1 MSYNYKD
8 KNFSTK
14 AITFS
19 CDADIIY
26 VWHVLINRKHD
37 DKIHDLSLKY
47 EKKSQKIGCC

>member
-26 VWHVLINRKHD
+26 VWHVLIENMMIKFMIYR
-37 DKIHDLSLKY
+37 
-47 EKKSQKIGCC
+47 

>member
-1 MSYNYKD
+1 MLRNNNMSYNYKD

-26 VWHVLINRKHD
+26 VWHVLIENMMIKFMIYR
-37 DKIHDLSLKY
+37 
-47 EKKSQKIGCC
+47 